1 MDREFKLVDFTVLSD
16 FPLLWYG
23 EENDSDEEMREEEPD
38 AYVNVKKKNKTQFII
53 QMFGIN
59 DRRETASIFATTF
72 QPFFYLKVG
81 NNWNAN
87 TKGDFL
93 RFIKTQ
99 VGSYYQDDIL
109 EFEYVK
115 HKKLYGFDGG
125 VAHNFIIMKFNS
137 IQCFNKVKNLWYSKN
152 DNGDTILN
160 DDGVVFWNTKIE
172 IYESN
177 IPPLLRFFHLQSIH
191 PSGWILLPKNKTLI
205 VPSHK
210 KSTHCDFEC
219 HIRWCNII
227 SCPENENRVPYKI
240 CSFDIEA
247 SSSHGDFPIPVKSYK
262 KLAQNIVDYF
272 INIPTNVLSK
282 DDATMILVEIIYKA
296 FHKEALTGSPYPT
309 IDYVYTQNK
318 EFPKDVAQLQKTID
332 KWFLKPV
339 NAELF
344 NQQEVKSV
352 LSIENYYS
360 KIKDLASIDERNEE
374 VNAETNDPSGNQD
387 IETPF
392 QNQWGK
398 KTTKLKKD
406 TSYSNIID
414 LLLYG
419 SNGKIERNELIDFV
433 NASLC
438 GVFPKLEGDKVTF
451 IGSTFLEYG
460 SKEPYL
466 NHCVVLDT
474 CQSSSGLPEKWE
486 IESYSTEG
494 ELLIGWR
501 NIIQKEDPD
510 IIIGYNIFGFDYQFM
525 FHRAKECECL
535 EDFLVLS
542 RNRGEICATKSQDD
556 YTLEKL
562 NLNIASGS
570 YELSY
575 IKIPGRIQVDLYMH
589 FRREENLPSYKLD
602 YVANHFIGDY
612 ITDIIELD
620 CGVTKIRTQNM
631 SGMTIGSYVHFEI
644 ISYTT
649 DYYND
654 GEKFMIEDLN
664 IDETYFIIRGRIDVE
679 PKTKMRWGVAKDNVT
694 PKDIFSLTKG
704 TEFDRFIVAKYCI
717 QDCNLVHYLFNK
729 TDIFTSLSEMSNIC
743 SVPINFIIFRGQGI
757 KLLSYVAKKC
767 REKNTL
773 IPVIP
778 KGSIFDAYEGAI
790 VLEPKCNLYLNNPIP
805 VGDFAALYPSAM
817 ISENFCHSSKVTT
830 KSYNLQKE
838 LVCET
843 GVKNKE
849 GQYIYDNLE
858 NYTYVDVT
866 YDTYRWCNKKKV
878 LTGYKVCRFAQFPNN
893 EKAIMPSILQEL
905 LQARK
910 STKKLMAV
918 QTDEFIK
925 NVYDK
930 RQLAYKITANS
941 LYGQCGAKTS
951 AFYEQ
956 DIAAAT
962 TATGRLLLNYA
973 KTIIEKCYFNRD
985 IICNDG
991 RRIQSNAEYVYGDT
1005 DSVFFNFN
1013 LKDADTKQALS
1024 GAESLGYSIEI
1035 AQQATHTVSKFLKQP
1050 HDFEYEKTF
1059 FPFCLLSKKRYVG
1072 MMYETNIHKCKRKE
1086 MGIVL
1091 KRRDNAPIVK
1101 DVYGNIIDIL
1111 MKEMDVSKAV
1121 TYLHS
1126 ALEKLMKGEF
1136 PIHKLIIS
1144 KALNS
1149 NYKKPEQI
1157 AHKVLA
1163 DRIGLRDPGNKPT
1176 TGDRIPFVYIQTKNK
1191 NALQGEKI
1199 ENPDYVLENKLK
1211 IDYGH
1216 YISNQIMKPVQQLL
1230 SLVLYDLWRQQNKN
1244 IQLRRFNK
1252 DIEKLKSSIEDYDKL
1267 QDKIEDMKNAEVKKL
1282 IFDKY
1287 LLQIENEK
1295 QKNNTINS
1303 YFTKR

>member
-23 EENDSDEEMREEEPD
+23 EENESDDEMEEEQEQD
-38 AYVNVKKKNKTQFII
+38 TYVKKKNKSQFII

-59 DRRETASIFATTF
+59 DRRETVSIFVTTF
-72 QPFFYLKVG
+72 EPFFYLKVG
-81 NNWNAN
+81 NKWNSAI
-87 TKGDFL
+87 KGEFL

-99 VGSYYQDDIL
+99 VGSYYQYDIL
-109 EFEYVK
+109 QFEYVK

-125 VAHNFIIMKFNS
+125 MTHNFIIMKFNS

-152 DNGDTILN
+152 ENGDTILN
-160 DDGVVFWNTKIE
+160 TDGVIFRDTKIE

-177 IPPLLRFFHLQSIH
+177 IPPLLRFFHLQTIH
-191 PSGWILLPKNKTLI
+191 PSGWIILPKNKTLI
-205 VPSHK
+205 VPSYK

-219 HIRWCNII
+219 HIRWCDII

-262 KLAQNIVDYF
+262 KLAQNIVDHF
-272 INIPTNVLSK
+272 IHIPTNVLAK
-282 DDATMILVEIIYKA
+282 EDAAMILIEMIFKA
-296 FHKEALTGSPYPT
+296 FHMEMTGSPYPN

-318 EFPKDVAQLQKTID
+318 EFPKNSNELQKTIK
-332 KWFLKPV
+332 KWFEKEV

-344 NQQEVKSV
+344 NQREIKSI

-360 KIKDLASIDERNEE
+360 KIKDLASIDERNEDI
-374 VNAETNDPSGNQD
+374 NAETSDATGNQD
-387 IETPF
+387 TETPV

-398 KTTKLKKD
+398 KTTKIKKD

-419 SNGKIERNELIDFV
+419 SNGKIERNELIELV
-433 NASLC
+433 NMSLC

-474 CQSSSGLPEKWE
+474 CKSPNEMPEKWE
-486 IESYSTEG
+486 IESYPTEA
-494 ELLIGWR
+494 EVLIGWR

-525 FHRAKECECL
+525 FHRANECECL
-535 EDFLVLS
+535 EEFLLLS
-542 RNRGEICATKSQDD
+542 RNRGEICATKNQDG

-570 YELSY
+570 YDLSY

-612 ITDIIELD
+612 VTNMIEMED
-620 CGVTKIRTQNM
+620 GFIKIQTQNM
-631 SGMTIGSYVHFEI
+631 SGMTIGSFIHFEI

-654 GEKFMIEDLN
+654 GEKFMIEDTN
-664 IDETYFIIRGRIDVE
+664 IDEKYFIIRGKLEVE

-704 TEFDRFIVAKYCI
+704 DEFDRFIVAKYCI

-729 TDIFTSLSEMSNIC
+729 ADIFTSLSEMSNIC

-773 IPVIP
+773 LPVIS
-778 KGSIFDAYEGAI
+778 KGSMFDAYEGAI

-805 VGDFAALYPSAM
+805 VGDFASLYPSSM
-817 ISENFCHSSKVTT
+817 ISENLCHSSKVWT

-838 LVCET
+838 LVYET
-843 GVKNKE
+843 GVKNSNGE
-849 GQYIYDNLE
+849 YIYDNME

-866 YDTYRWCNKKKV
+866 YDTYRWYNKKKIP
-878 LTGYKVCRFAQFPNN
+878 TGYKVCRFAQFPNN

-910 STKKLMAV
+910 STKKLMAA
-918 QTDEFIK
+918 QTDDFIK

-1013 LKDADTKQALS
+1013 LKDSDTNEPLP
-1024 GAESLGYSIEI
+1024 GAESLSYSIEI

-1072 MMYETNIHKCKRKE
+1072 MMYETDITKCKRKE

-1121 TYLHS
+1121 CYLHT

-1244 IQLRRFNK
+1244 IQIRRFNK
-1252 DIEKLKSSIEDYDKL
+1252 DIEKLKNSIDDYDKL

-1303 YFTKR
+1303 YFMKR